1 MLKIIYIFLL
11 ILLSFKNVY
20 ANTNIKF
27 IDIEFLIQNS
37 VEGKK
42 LIKELDKKKKD
53 NSNLLKKKED
63 SLRSK
68 ENELQKKKNII
79 TKDEFNKEV
88 SELRNDIDLFN
99 KERKKINDEF
109 NQDRLKKLSILI
121 DEFNK
126 IINNYIDNNSIDI
139 VIDKKNLYMGKKSSD
154 ITSEILSKLNE

>member
-1 MLKIIYIFLL
+1 MNYK
-11 ILLSFKNVY
+11 
-20 ANTNIKF
+20 
-27 IDIEFLIQNS
+27 
-37 VEGKK
+37 
-42 LIKELDKKKKD
+42 
-53 NSNLLKKKED
+53 
-63 SLRSK
+63 
-68 ENELQKKKNII
+68 KKKNII
-79 TKDEFNKEV
+79 TNEEFNKEV
-88 SELRNDIDLFN
+88 GELRNDIDLFN

>member
-1 MLKIIYIFLL
+1 MLKIIYIFLF
-11 ILLSFKNVY
+11 ILLSFENVH

-37 VEGKK
+37 VEGQK

-53 NSNLLKKKED
+53 NLNLLKKKED
-63 SLRSK
+63 FLRSK
-68 ENELQKKKNII
+68 EKELQKKKNII

-88 SELRNDIDLFN
+88 SVLRNDIDLFN
-99 KERKKINDEF
+99 KERNKINDEF

-126 IINNYIDNNSIDI
+126 VINNYIDNNSIDI

-154 ITSEILSKLNE
+154 ITSEILSKLNK

>member
-109 NQDRLKKLSILI
+109 NQNRLKKLSILI

-139 VIDKKNLYMGKKSSD
+139 VFDKKNLYMGKNSSD

>member
-1 MLKIIYIFLL
+1 MLKIIYIVLF
-11 ILLSFKNVY
+11 ILLSFENVH

-37 VEGKK
+37 VEGQK

-53 NSNLLKKKED
+53 NLNLLKKKED
-63 SLRSK
+63 FLRSK
-68 ENELQKKKNII
+68 EKELQKKKNII

-99 KERKKINDEF
+99 KERNKINDEF

-126 IINNYIDNNSIDI
+126 VINNYIDNNSIDI

-154 ITSEILSKLNE
+154 ITSEILSKLNK

>member
-1 MLKIIYIFLL
+1 MLKIIYIFLF
-11 ILLSFKNVY
+11 ILLSFENVH

-37 VEGKK
+37 VEGQK

-53 NSNLLKKKED
+53 NLNLLKKKED

-68 ENELQKKKNII
+68 EKELQKKKNII

-99 KERKKINDEF
+99 KERNKINDEF
-109 NQDRLKKLSILI
+109 NQNRLKKLSILI

-126 IINNYIDNNSIDI
+126 VINNYIDNNSIDI

-154 ITSEILSKLNE
+154 ITSEILSKLNK

>member
-1 MLKIIYIFLL
+1 MLKIIYIFLF
-11 ILLSFKNVY
+11 ILLSFVNVH

-37 VEGKK
+37 VEGQK

-53 NSNLLKKKED
+53 NLNLLKKKED

-68 ENELQKKKNII
+68 EKELQKKKNII

-99 KERKKINDEF
+99 KERNKINDEF

-126 IINNYIDNNSIDI
+126 VINNYIDNNSIDI

-154 ITSEILSKLNE
+154 ITSEILSKLNK

>member
-11 ILLSFKNVY
+11 ILISFKNVY
-20 ANTNIKF
+20 ANTNIKY

-42 LIKELDKKKKD
+42 LIKELDKRKID

-121 DEFNK
+121 EEFNK

>member
-11 ILLSFKNVY
+11 ILFSFKNVY

-121 DEFNK
+121 EEFNK

>member
-37 VEGKK
+37 EDGKK
-42 LIKELDKKKKD
+42 LIKELDNRKIEY
-53 NSNLLKKKED
+53 SNLLKKKED
-63 SLRSK
+63 LLRNK
-68 ENELQKKKNII
+68 ENELKKKKNII
-79 TKDEFNKEV
+79 TNDEFDKEV

-109 NQDRLKKLSILI
+109 KKDRIKKLNILI

-139 VIDKKNLYMGKKSSD
+139 VINKKNLYMGKESSD

>member
-1 MLKIIYIFLL
+1 MLKIIYIFLF
-11 ILLSFKNVY
+11 ILLSFENVH

-37 VEGKK
+37 VEGQK

-53 NSNLLKKKED
+53 NLNLLKKKED

-68 ENELQKKKNII
+68 EKELQKKKNII

-99 KERKKINDEF
+99 KERNKINDEF

-126 IINNYIDNNSIDI
+126 VINNYIDNNSIDI

-154 ITSEILSKLNE
+154 ITSEILSKLNK

>member
-1 MLKIIYIFLL
+1 MLKIIYIFLF
-11 ILLSFKNVY
+11 ILLSFENVH

-37 VEGKK
+37 VEGQK

-53 NSNLLKKKED
+53 NLNLLKKKKD

-68 ENELQKKKNII
+68 EKELQKKKNII

-99 KERKKINDEF
+99 KERNKINDEF

-126 IINNYIDNNSIDI
+126 VINNYIDNNSIDI

-154 ITSEILSKLNE
+154 ITSEILSKLNK

>member
-1 MLKIIYIFLL
+1 MLKIIYIFLF
-11 ILLSFKNVY
+11 ILLSFENVH

-37 VEGKK
+37 VEGQK
-42 LIKELDKKKKD
+42 LIKELDKKKKYKL
-53 NSNLLKKKED
+53 NLLKKKED

-68 ENELQKKKNII
+68 EKELQKKKNII

-99 KERKKINDEF
+99 KERNKINDEF

-154 ITSEILSKLNE
+154 ITSEILSKLNK

>member
-1 MLKIIYIFLL
+1 MLKIIYIFLF

-53 NSNLLKKKED
+53 NSDLLKKKED

-68 ENELQKKKNII
+68 EKELQKKKNII

-99 KERKKINDEF
+99 KERNKINDEF

-126 IINNYIDNNSIDI
+126 VINNYIDNNSIDI

-154 ITSEILSKLNE
+154 ITSEILSKLNK

>member
-1 MLKIIYIFLL
+1 MLKIIYIFLF
-11 ILLSFKNVY
+11 ILLSFENVH

-37 VEGKK
+37 VEGQT

-53 NSNLLKKKED
+53 NLNLLKKKED
-63 SLRSK
+63 FLRSK
-68 ENELQKKKNII
+68 EKELQKKKNII

-99 KERKKINDEF
+99 KERNKINDEF
-109 NQDRLKKLSILI
+109 NQNRLKKLSILI

-126 IINNYIDNNSIDI
+126 VINNYIDNNSIDI

>member
-11 ILLSFKNVY
+11 ILFSFKNVY
-20 ANTNIKF
+20 ADTNIKF

-42 LIKELDKKKKD
+42 LIKELNKKKTD

-63 SLRSK
+63 FLRNK
-68 ENELQKKKNII
+68 ENELKKKKNII
-79 TKDEFNKEV
+79 TNDEFNKEV
-88 SELRNDIDLFN
+88 GELRVEIDLFN

-109 NQDRLKKLSILI
+109 NKYRLKKLNVLI

-126 IINNYIDNNSIDI
+126 KINNYIDKNSIDI
-139 VIDKKNLYMGKKSSD
+139 VIDKKNLYMGKESSD
-154 ITSEILSKLNE
+154 ITGEILSKLNE

>member
-37 VEGKK
+37 EDGKK
-42 LIKELDKKKKD
+42 LIKELDNRKIEY
-53 NSNLLKKKED
+53 SNLLKKKED
-63 SLRSK
+63 LLRNK
-68 ENELQKKKNII
+68 ENELKKKKNII
-79 TKDEFNKEV
+79 TNDEFDKEV

-109 NQDRLKKLSILI
+109 KKDRIKKLNILI

-139 VIDKKNLYMGKKSSD
+139 VINKKNLYMGKESSD
-154 ITSEILSKLNE
+154 ITNEILSKLNE

>member
-1 MLKIIYIFLL
+1 MLKIIYIFLF
-11 ILLSFKNVY
+11 ILLSFENVH

-37 VEGKK
+37 VEGQK

-53 NSNLLKKKED
+53 NLNLLKKKED

-68 ENELQKKKNII
+68 EKELQKKKNII
-79 TKDEFNKEV
+79 TKDEFNAEV

-99 KERKKINDEF
+99 KERNKINDEF

-126 IINNYIDNNSIDI
+126 VINNYIDNNSIDI

-154 ITSEILSKLNE
+154 ITSEILSKLNK

>member
-1 MLKIIYIFLL
+1 MLKIIYIFLF
-11 ILLSFKNVY
+11 IFLSFENVH
-20 ANTNIKF
+20 ADTNIKF

-37 VEGKK
+37 VERQK

-53 NSNLLKKKED
+53 NSNLLKKKEV

-68 ENELQKKKNII
+68 EKELQKKKNII
-79 TKDEFNKEV
+79 TKDEFNAEV
-88 SELRNDIDLFN
+88 TELRNEIDLFN
-99 KERKKINDEF
+99 KERNKINDEF

-126 IINNYIDNNSIDI
+126 VINNYIDNNSIDI

-154 ITSEILSKLNE
+154 ITSEILSKLNK

>member
-11 ILLSFKNVY
+11 ILLSFNNVF

-42 LIKELDKKKKD
+42 LIKELDKRKID

-63 SLRSK
+63 LLRNK
-68 ENELQKKKNII
+68 ENELKKKKNII
-79 TKDEFNKEV
+79 TNDDFNKEV

-99 KERKKINDEF
+99 KERKKINNEF
-109 NQDRLKKLSILI
+109 NKYRIKKLSILV

-126 IINNYIDNNSIDI
+126 VINNYIDNNSVDI
-139 VIDKKNLYMGKKSSD
+139 VIDKKNLYMGKESSD
-154 ITSEILSKLNE
+154 ITSEILYKLNN

>member
-1 MLKIIYIFLL
+1 MLKIIYIFLF
-11 ILLSFKNVY
+11 ILLSFENVH

-37 VEGKK
+37 VEGQK

-53 NSNLLKKKED
+53 NLNLLKKKED
-63 SLRSK
+63 FLRSK
-68 ENELQKKKNII
+68 EKELQKKKNII
-79 TKDEFNKEV
+79 TKDEFNAEV
-88 SELRNDIDLFN
+88 TELRNEIDLFN
-99 KERKKINDEF
+99 KERNKINDEF

-126 IINNYIDNNSIDI
+126 VINNYIDNNSIDI

-154 ITSEILSKLNE
+154 ITSEILSKLNK

>member
-1 MLKIIYIFLL
+1 MLKIIYIFLF
-11 ILLSFKNVY
+11 ILLSFENVH

-37 VEGKK
+37 VEGQK

-53 NSNLLKKKED
+53 NLNLLKKKED
-63 SLRSK
+63 FLRSK
-68 ENELQKKKNII
+68 EKELQKKKNII

-99 KERKKINDEF
+99 KERNKINDEF

-126 IINNYIDNNSIDI
+126 VINNYIDNNSIDI

-154 ITSEILSKLNE
+154 ITSEILSKLNK

>member
-1 MLKIIYIFLL
+1 MLKIIYIFLF
-11 ILLSFKNVY
+11 ILLSFENVH

-37 VEGKK
+37 VEGQK

-53 NSNLLKKKED
+53 NLNLLKKKED
-63 SLRSK
+63 FLRRK
-68 ENELQKKKNII
+68 EKELQKKKNII

-99 KERKKINDEF
+99 KERNKINDEF

-126 IINNYIDNNSIDI
+126 VINNYIDNNSIDI

-154 ITSEILSKLNE
+154 ITSEILSKLNK

>member
-1 MLKIIYIFLL
+1 MLKIIYIFLF
-11 ILLSFKNVY
+11 ILLSFKNVH

-37 VEGKK
+37 VEGQK

-53 NSNLLKKKED
+53 NLNLLKKKED

-68 ENELQKKKNII
+68 EKELQKKKNII

-99 KERKKINDEF
+99 KERKKIN
-109 NQDRLKKLSILI
+109 K
-121 DEFNK
+121 
-126 IINNYIDNNSIDI
+126 
-139 VIDKKNLYMGKKSSD
+139 
-154 ITSEILSKLNE
+154 

>member
-1 MLKIIYIFLL
+1 MLKIIYIFLF
-11 ILLSFKNVY
+11 ILVSFENVH
-20 ANTNIKF
+20 ANTIIKF

-37 VEGKK
+37 VEGQK

-53 NSNLLKKKED
+53 NLNLLKKKED

-68 ENELQKKKNII
+68 EKELQKKKNII

-99 KERKKINDEF
+99 KERNKINDEF

-126 IINNYIDNNSIDI
+126 VINNYIDNNSIDI

-154 ITSEILSKLNE
+154 ITSEILSKLNK

>member
-1 MLKIIYIFLL
+1 MLKIIYIFLF
-11 ILLSFKNVY
+11 IFLSFENVH
-20 ANTNIKF
+20 ADTNIKF

-37 VEGKK
+37 VEGQK

-53 NSNLLKKKED
+53 NSNLLKKKEV

-68 ENELQKKKNII
+68 EKELQKKKNII
-79 TKDEFNKEV
+79 TKDEFNAEV

-99 KERKKINDEF
+99 KERNKINDEF

-121 DEFNK
+121 DDFNK
-126 IINNYIDNNSIDI
+126 VINNYIDNNSIDI

-154 ITSEILSKLNE
+154 ITSEILSKLNK